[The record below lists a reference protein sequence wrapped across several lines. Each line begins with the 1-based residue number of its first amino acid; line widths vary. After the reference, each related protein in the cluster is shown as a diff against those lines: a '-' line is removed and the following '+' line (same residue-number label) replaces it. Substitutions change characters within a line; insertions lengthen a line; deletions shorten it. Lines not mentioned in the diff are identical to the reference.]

1 MATTPSPLTLAA
13 LAAEVL
19 RGRKKFPGNRFMLAA
34 LAEEIGELAEAM
46 VKGDAEA
53 IHREALQV
61 AAVAIRIAEE
71 GDATAYRIDSLIQ
84 LIAACGA
91 SARYLLQRRARD
103 LSFVLGIVGGTARRM
118 QETGDPTF
126 DDITDAEAV
135 P

>member
-1 MATTPSPLTLAA
+1 MTTPSPLTLAA

-71 GDATAYRIDSLIQ
+71 GDATAY
-84 LIAACGA
+84 
-91 SARYLLQRRARD
+91 
-103 LSFVLGIVGGTARRM
+103 
-118 QETGDPTF
+118 TGDSIRVFGTS
-126 DDITDAEAV
+126 ILA
-135 P
+135 